1 MQAKEEILLSDKS
14 CKYCYYNDFCTEDE
28 VCDNYA
34 PVGDVIDE
42 LIEQRR
48 EEFRGDFFAY
58 IEDSVS

>member
-1 MQAKEEILLSDKS
+1 MLSDKS